1 MKMSHM
7 SSRRML
13 LGCTILLVLV
23 AILLALSVIPA
34 VKSDSSPGAN
44 PDRAVPAFWVN
55 FGLILVA
62 ATACAVI
69 VIVSKERS
77 RASTSSLVV
86 VGLVVLMLGL
96 ALVDAASAY
105 RFHGPSMQSIST
117 LLFICAAVDIL
128 VGITFGVVAFLRPK
142 RV

>member
-1 MKMSHM
+1 MPE
-7 SSRRML
+7 
-13 LGCTILLVLV
+13 ILKGTLT
-23 AILLALSVIPA
+23 LSPE
-34 VKSDSSPGAN
+34 
-44 PDRAVPAFWVN
+44 
-55 FGLILVA
+55 
-62 ATACAVI
+62 TAESCAVI

-105 RFHGPSMQSIST
+105 RSHGPSMQSIST
-117 LLFICAAVDIL
+117 LLVICAMVDIL

>member
-1 MKMSHM
+1 MKMNLK

-23 AILLALSVIPA
+23 AILLALSVIPGI
-34 VKSDSSPGAN
+34 KSDNSPGAN
-44 PDRAVPAFWVN
+44 PNRAVPAFWVN
-55 FGLILVA
+55 FSLTLVA

-77 RASTSSLVV
+77 WASTSGLVV
-86 VGLVVLMLGL
+86 VGFVVLMLGL

-105 RFHGPSMQSIST
+105 RSHGPSMQSIST
-117 LLFICAAVDIL
+117 ILFICAAVDIL

>member
-34 VKSDSSPGAN
+34 VKSDNSPGAN

-55 FGLILVA
+55 FGLILFA
-62 ATACAVI
+62 AIACAVI

-77 RASTSSLVV
+77 RASTTSLVV

-105 RFHGPSMQSIST
+105 RSHGPSMQSIST

-128 VGITFGVVAFLRPK
+128 VGITLGVVAFLRPK
-142 RV
+142 SV